1 MAMVEMIF
9 VLPVLMLL
17 MFGIVECGVL
27 FGQWQT
33 LTNAAREGARYAIV
47 FRSGCDTAT
56 VENEVRTAVKDYA
69 DAVGIALADADIS
82 ITGACGASDT
92 SASVAVTHTYTFRVV
107 PGFAP
112 TVSPTIDLVGRSS
125 MRNEG

>member
-1 MAMVEMIF
+1 MVEMIF

-17 MFGIVECGVL
+17 MFGIVEFGVL

-33 LTNAAREGARYAIV
+33 LTNAAREGARNAIV

-56 VENEVRTAVKDYA
+56 VESDVRTAVRSYA
-69 DAVGIALADADIS
+69 DAAGIALADADIS
-82 ITGACGASDT
+82 IIGACGTSDT
-92 SASVAVTHTYTFRVV
+92 SASVAVSYTYTFRVV
-107 PGFAP
+107 PGFAA
-112 TVSPTIDLVGRSS
+112 TVSPTIDLIGRSS